1 MSQEL
6 YQSLCLELIADCV
19 IASGRRSPDYPLFGR
34 PWHRLDQWAFPRS
47 ACIRRIWTG
56 RGRGTG
62 QGVVAVRTV
71 GISAKSSGI
80 GGPPQYNELLDMDL
94 PNLELLEST
103 RRANKFLYPGYGSRD
118 LWVRIIEQSAPG
130 YLGLEAKGG
139 RWNSSWMIS

>member
-1 MSQEL
+1 MGIPEIRLHPTDLGREEVAEQAKGWLLFVRSVSQRNRR
-6 YQSLCLELIADCV
+6 
-19 IASGRRSPDYPLFGR
+19 ASGAHRS
-34 PWHRLDQWAFPRS
+34 
-47 ACIRRIWTG
+47 IMN
-56 RGRGTG
+56 
-62 QGVVAVRTV
+62 RTF
-71 GISAKSSGI
+71 
-80 GGPPQYNELLDMDL
+80 LDMDL

>member
-1 MSQEL
+1 MGIPKIRLHPTDLDREEVAEQAKGWL
-6 YQSLCLELIADCV
+6 
-19 IASGRRSPDYPLFGR
+19 LF
-34 PWHRLDQWAFPRS
+34 
-47 ACIRRIWTG
+47 
-56 RGRGTG
+56 
-62 QGVVAVRTV
+62 VR
-71 GISAKSSGI
+71 
-80 GGPPQYNELLDMDL
+80 LDMDL

>member
-1 MSQEL
+1 
-6 YQSLCLELIADCV
+6 
-19 IASGRRSPDYPLFGR
+19 
-34 PWHRLDQWAFPRS
+34 
-47 ACIRRIWTG
+47 
-56 RGRGTG
+56 
-62 QGVVAVRTV
+62 
-71 GISAKSSGI
+71 
-80 GGPPQYNELLDMDL
+80 MDL